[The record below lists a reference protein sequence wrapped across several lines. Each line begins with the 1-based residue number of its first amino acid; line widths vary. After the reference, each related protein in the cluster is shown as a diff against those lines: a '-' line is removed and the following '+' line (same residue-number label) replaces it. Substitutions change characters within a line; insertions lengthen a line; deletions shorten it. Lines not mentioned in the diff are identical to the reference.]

1 MSRLFAVVRSAG
13 EIAAHFDVEDAP
25 PLSVPPETIEGTPGL
40 IVIEKDGHRQLKSL
54 VWGFPRQTGQ
64 MRRHGDP
71 PGRIGLVADL
81 TNPMWEHLVVEPRYR
96 CLIPITHFANP
107 EGVPGHKTRAW
118 FSVKDEPM
126 SAWAGFCRNTPE
138 FGPVFAGMT
147 MSANEVV
154 KPFNDRMP
162 VLLRKSEW
170 DRWLHGTIQDV
181 IAFQFRDP
189 IPSETLEILHSGDRW
204 QSGIPPRE
212 PSSPRRKTVSVL

>member
-1 MSRLFAVVRSAG
+1 MSRLFAVVRTID
-13 EIAAHFDVEDAP
+13 EIAAHFDINDP
-25 PLSVPPETIEGTPGL
+25 PAINVPIETIEGMQGL
-40 IVIEKDGHRQLKSL
+40 IVLEKDGRRLLKS
-54 VWGFPRQTGQ
+54 VPWGFPRHTKE
-64 MRRHGDP
+64 MRSHNEP

-118 FSVKDEPM
+118 FSVRDETM
-126 SAWAGFCRNTPE
+126 VAWAGFCRNTPE

-147 MSANEVV
+147 MSANELV

-162 VLLRKSEW
+162 VLLRKIEW
-170 DRWLHGTIQDV
+170 DRWLRGTIQDV

-189 IPSETLEILHSGDRW
+189 MPSEMLEILHSGDRW
-204 QSGIPPRE
+204 QSGIPPRD
-212 PSSPRRKTVSVL
+212 PSSPRRRTVSML